1 MALASNSPNFPK
13 SKESRDGDPLLVI
26 TGGGQGLGA
35 AIVRKFVNSNWKC
48 IILDNNIKPARN
60 LQDELGKTSVPL
72 IIECDVALTAQV
84 DEVFKSIAMEYK
96 GIDALVNNAGI
107 VRPSPSHEVEDD
119 DWIELVNIH
128 MGGTMRVTRAAIGL
142 LLASHSPTI
151 VNISSV
157 CAALGFPGRLSY
169 NASKAGIESITRTL
183 ATEWGECG
191 VRVNAVAPGFI
202 LTEASK
208 AIYDSKTADVKVRA
222 SRTTLGRL
230 GQPSEVAEAVFWL
243 SCDLSS
249 YVTGQ
254 VLVVDGGFLIE
265 GSTGPDSTYR
275 SPESIRSTAR
285 IQPHS

>member
-1 MALASNSPNFPK
+1 MASMS
-13 SKESRDGDPLLVI
+13 SPLLVI

-35 AIVRKFVNSNWKC
+35 AVVRKFADSNWKC
-48 IILDNNIKPARN
+48 IILDKNTKPAN
-60 LQDELGKTSVPL
+60 DLQDELGKTNVPNV
-72 IIECDVALTAQV
+72 IECDVASTPQV
-84 DEVFKSIAMEYK
+84 DAAFRSIAKEHK
-96 GIDALVNNAGI
+96 SIDALVNNAGI
-107 VRPSPSHEVEDD
+107 VRPGPSHEVEDE
-119 DWIELVNIH
+119 DWMELVNVH
-128 MGGTMRVTRAAIGL
+128 MGGTMRVSRAGIGL
-142 LLASHSPTI
+142 LLASQSPSI

-169 NASKAGIESITRTL
+169 NASKAGIEAITRTL
-183 ATEWGECG
+183 ATEWGESG

-208 AIYDSKTADVKVRA
+208 IIYESKTADIKVRA
-222 SRTTLGRL
+222 GRTTLGRL
-230 GQPSEVAEAVFWL
+230 GRPSEVAEAVFWL
-243 SCDLSS
+243 SSELSS

-285 IQPHS
+285 IKPLN

>member
-1 MALASNSPNFPK
+1 MKIIEGKASGI
-13 SKESRDGDPLLVI
+13 EDRIAVV

-35 AIVRKFVNSNWKC
+35 AIVKKFVNANWKC
-48 IILDNNIKPARN
+48 IILDNNLKMAHK
-60 LQDELGKTSVPL
+60 LQNELGRSWVL
-72 IIECDVALTAQV
+72 RVIECDVASTTQV
-84 DEVFKSIAMEYK
+84 DAAFHSIAEDYIK
-96 GIDALVNNAGI
+96 IDALINNAGV
-107 VRPSPSHEVEDD
+107 VRPSPSHEVEDQ
-119 DWIELVNIH
+119 DWLELLNIH

-142 LLASHSPTI
+142 LLASDSPTI

-169 NASKAGIESITRTL
+169 NASKAGIESMTRTL

-208 AIYDSKTADVKVRA
+208 AIYESKTADIKVRA
-222 SRTTLGRL
+222 SMTTLGRL
-230 GQPSEVAEAVFWL
+230 GEPSEVAEAVFWL
-243 SCDLSS
+243 SSDFSS

-265 GSTGPDSTYR
+265 GNTGPDSTYR
-275 SPESIRSTAR
+275 SPESIRSTVR

>member
-1 MALASNSPNFPK
+1 MGKDRLA
-13 SKESRDGDPLLVI
+13 VI

-35 AIVRKFVNSNWKC
+35 AIVRKFVESNWKC
-48 IILDNNIKPARN
+48 IILDNNLKLARY
-60 LQDELGKTSVPL
+60 LQDELGKTSVPHIL
-72 IIECDVALTAQV
+72 ECDVASTFQV
-84 DEVFKSIAMEYK
+84 DAAFKRIALDYK
-96 GIDALVNNAGI
+96 KIDALVNNAGI

-119 DWIELVNIH
+119 DWIELINIH
-128 MGGTMRVTRAAIGL
+128 MGGTMRVSRAAIGL
-142 LLASHSPTI
+142 LLASDFPTI

-157 CAALGFPGRLSY
+157 CAAVGFPGRLSY

-202 LTEASK
+202 LTEGSK
-208 AIYDSKTADVKVRA
+208 AIYESKTADIKVRA
-222 SRTTLGRL
+222 SRTTLRRL

-243 SCDLSS
+243 SSGLSS

-254 VLVVDGGFLIE
+254 VLIVDGGFLIE

-275 SPESIRSTAR
+275 SPDDIRSTAR
-285 IQPHS
+285 IKPRS